1 MKYLSAGEISYHP
14 HLQRNKRPK
23 GSTHAYETKNTAVN
37 EIQAWNEDPNSFNTT
52 FPGQVGNKNLIC
64 PHYSYYLWTEGE

>member
-23 GSTHAYETKNTAVN
+23 GSTHAYETKTTAVN
-37 EIQAWNEDPNSFNTT
+37 EIQA
-52 FPGQVGNKNLIC
+52 
-64 PHYSYYLWTEGE
+64 